1 MKSIYLDYASTTPID
16 KTVANRMS
24 SYLYNDNFGN
34 PASNIHSFGLKAKEA
49 VERSRTKI
57 ANIIGATEKE
67 IIFTSGATESDNL
80 AIKGVAFSNQNKNK
94 HIITSSIEHRAIIDT
109 CLFLKTQGFKVT
121 FISPDNK
128 GQITQKKIKKA
139 IRDDT
144 ILISLMAVN
153 NELGTFYP
161 ISEIGALAREKNI
174 IFHVDAAQ
182 GVGKIL
188 IDVNTMKIDLL
199 SISAHKIYGPKGI
212 GALYIRRKPKIKVTP
227 LIHGGGH
234 ESGARSGTLATHQI
248 IGLGDACQ
256 LMIENREK
264 FYRHIKQLRSNFIEQ
279 MKKLPR
285 IIINTPLDN
294 SYPGII
300 NITFEGIDGETLI
313 TLLDNLSVSMGSAC
327 ASSSPEP
334 SHVLIAIGLSPTQAH
349 SSLRFS
355 FGKDTTFKEIS
366 IASKKIINAVN
377 KLRKL
382 SPQWK
387 KSFNV

>member
-1 MKSIYLDYASTTPID
+1 
-16 KTVANRMS
+16 MS

-34 PASNIHSFGLKAKEA
+34 PASNIHSFGLRAKEA